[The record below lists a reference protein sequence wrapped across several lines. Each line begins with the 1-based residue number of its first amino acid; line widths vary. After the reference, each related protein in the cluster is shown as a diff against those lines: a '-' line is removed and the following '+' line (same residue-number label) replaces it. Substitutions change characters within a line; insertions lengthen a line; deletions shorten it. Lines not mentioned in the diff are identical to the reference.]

1 MLALGSFS
9 SFWVVLA
16 KFMFLFG
23 SLCLVLCC
31 LVSFR
36 SFQDVFSSLESFLVS
51 LGFLFGRFGLPWVVL
66 APLGSVFIP
75 FWVLVGSFG
84 LFWLSLAQFRSPFGS
99 F

>member
-36 SFQDVFSSLESFLVS
+36 SFQDVFSSLELFLVS

-66 APLGSVFIP
+66 GPLGSVLIP
-75 FWVLVGSFG
+75 FWVLFGSFG
-84 LFWLSLAQFRSPFGS
+84 LFWLILAQFRSPFGS